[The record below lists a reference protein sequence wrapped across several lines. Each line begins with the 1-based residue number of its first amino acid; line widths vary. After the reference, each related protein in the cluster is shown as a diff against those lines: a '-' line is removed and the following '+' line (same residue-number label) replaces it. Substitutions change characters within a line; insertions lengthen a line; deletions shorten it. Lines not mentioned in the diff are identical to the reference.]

1 MSKNPIKL
9 SATLLGMA
17 LVAFTSCEDQ
27 DFTDVNNDATRVEV
41 NTISAEMAK
50 VRDYVPPYAV
60 MAHRGSTFWAPEETE
75 SAWRWAREMG
85 ADYLE
90 SDLQCTKDGVI
101 LANHDDNLK
110 RTTNIEN
117 VYGELVPAT
126 RKAFYMRHGM
136 SEAEAEKLVEADKAS
151 FRPYYAMSYMYEEL
165 LALDAGSWFN
175 ETSIEQAR
183 ESFSEQHQYIS
194 ALEDQIRYAEGKML
208 KRDVDGERIYT
219 VTGTWNPD
227 KPRDCLTYKFEYVDD
242 PQDTGNRPG
251 VYIEFKESWLN
262 PSDFEKRV
270 YNKLDELGWNI
281 ITKPCDGE
289 PFYKNN
295 KVNVGNTNGK
305 VILQTFSLES
315 LRRTAEE
322 FKGKIPMCFLLWEG
336 NGATDL
342 KHDTPQG
349 YASFINLGLEYKAHI
364 IGPCIAGA
372 PNDYPEMNAPWQAY
386 LIKKSGMLNHPYSFD
401 SYAQMGKYF
410 GQYNWGNTVQYDE
423 LLHGIYGDGLFT
435 NRSEM
440 SLKYLIDNGLRKAPA
455 PQTVPD
461 AVETLKRLGY

>member
-1 MSKNPIKL
+1 M
-9 SATLLGMA
+9 
-17 LVAFTSCEDQ
+17 Q
-27 DFTDVNNDATRVEV
+27 
-41 NTISAEMAK
+41 
-50 VRDYVPPYAV
+50 
-60 MAHRGSTFWAPEETE
+60 
-75 SAWRWAREMG
+75 
-85 ADYLE
+85 
-90 SDLQCTKDGVI
+90 
-101 LANHDDNLK
+101 
-110 RTTNIEN
+110 
-117 VYGELVPAT
+117 
-126 RKAFYMRHGM
+126 
-136 SEAEAEKLVEADKAS
+136 
-151 FRPYYAMSYMYEEL
+151 
-165 LALDAGSWFN
+165 
-175 ETSIEQAR
+175 
-183 ESFSEQHQYIS
+183 
-194 ALEDQIRYAEGKML
+194 
-208 KRDVDGERIYT
+208 
-219 VTGTWNPD
+219 
-227 KPRDCLTYKFEYVDD
+227 CLTYKFEYVDD